1 MFRCAFVPAFAAA
14 AFTGACGHKA
24 DPLDPPLG
32 LEKLELVV
40 PANDPLT
47 VDKVELGK
55 TLFFDPRLSGS
66 GKMSCSTCHPPEK
79 AWDDGVRFSTK
90 DDGKLNTRNTPS
102 VLNTGYLKNGLYWD
116 TRAPTMEANALAA
129 WKNQMGGKTE
139 EVAKALAAVPG
150 YAAMFQKAFGAP
162 PSEDTIKRGL
172 AAFLRALR
180 SGNSAYDRYQNG
192 VSDALTNEQ
201 MAGLGLFTSKG
212 CNVCHLPPLFTDGS
226 VHIVG
231 AGAETDHPDPG
242 AGGEKALNIPAKI
255 GAFKPPS
262 LRNVART
269 APYFHDGSVA
279 NLRDAV
285 KFMAGGGKE
294 TPQRDPLL
302 KDQKLTD
309 KEIDQLVAFLES
321 LSGNDAPFTAPTI
334 PH

>member
-1 MFRCAFVPAFAAA
+1 GGERGPREPRRGLAS
-14 AFTGACGHKA
+14 
-24 DPLDPPLG
+24 LELG
-32 LEKLELVV
+32 L
-40 PANDPLT
+40 PSDDPMT
-47 VDKVELGK
+47 VEKVELGK
-55 TLFFDPRLSGS
+55 PLFFDPRLSGS
-66 GKMSCSTCHPPEK
+66 GKMSCATCHPPAK
-79 AWDDGVRFSTK
+79 AWADGERFSTK
-90 DDGKLNTRNTPS
+90 DDGKPNTRNTPS
-102 VLNTGYLKNGLYWD
+102 VLNTGYLKDGLYWD
-116 TRAPTMEANALAA
+116 SRAPTLEANVLAA
-129 WKNQMGGKTE
+129 WKNQMGGKTD
-139 EVAKALAAVPG
+139 EVSKALAAVPD

-192 VSDALTNEQ
+192 VSDALNNDQ
-201 MAGLGLFTSKG
+201 LAGLGLFTSKG
-212 CNVCHLPPLFTDGS
+212 CNQCHQPPLFSDGG
-226 VHIVG
+226 HHMVG

-242 AGGEKALNIPAKI
+242 YGGEKSHNDPKNI

-279 NLRDAV
+279 VLRDAV
-285 KFMAGGGKE
+285 KFMAGGGKD

-309 KEIDQLVAFLES
+309 KEIDQLVLFLES
-321 LSGNDAPFTAPTI
+321 LSGNDSFTAPTI